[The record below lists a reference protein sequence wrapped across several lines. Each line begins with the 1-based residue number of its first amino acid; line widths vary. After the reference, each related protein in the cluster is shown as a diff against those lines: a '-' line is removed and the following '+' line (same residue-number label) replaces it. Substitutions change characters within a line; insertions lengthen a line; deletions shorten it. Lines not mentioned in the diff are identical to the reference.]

1 MQWHDGEIEAEGIS
15 IKAQTL
21 QPLKQ
26 KETSLARIR
35 VPKSSCKVGEKQE
48 TKTRVLTLKTLWSTK
63 SLPLRFSVAFF
74 E

>member
-26 KETSLARIR
+26 KET
-35 VPKSSCKVGEKQE
+35 SCKVGEKQE